1 MDIFF
6 PLANFLLLRQPK
18 IMLVLLIIF
27 AYTFGMVLSLVGLP
41 PMVGFLLSGFAYNFF
56 GYPVP
61 AGLEQIAD
69 LGITLLLFSIGLKLD
84 LKSLAKPEIWF
95 GSVIHI
101 VLSTLFYFGILFAL
115 KKYSTNSLFATSDI
129 TLVILAFAFSF
140 SSTVFA
146 VKVLEERGNMYAFFG
161 KVAIGILIMQDI
173 FAVLYLSISEGKVPG
188 IAALGVF
195 ALPLIRPLLFKL
207 LDLAGHGEMLVLSSL
222 FLALGVGAGGF
233 SLMGLKA
240 DLGALVI
247 GIMIGKHAKAS
258 ELAKAFFSFKELLLV
273 AFFVSIGLKGN
284 PSFSIFSVAVFLCL
298 LLPFKTSFYFL
309 VLSRFGLRT
318 RSNLL
323 ASLSLANYSEFGL
336 IVAALGSAQGI
347 LPKEWLLV
355 IALSVSIS
363 FIFAAP
369 LNLFSEKIY
378 AYSKK
383 ILWHLQTKRI
393 HDEDK
398 HIELAGSRILI
409 LGMGRIG
416 MGVYKELK
424 SLSKTNLIGIEQ
436 DPARIKKLEKEGFQ
450 VLLGDAGDS
459 DFWIRL
465 KYLESLETI
474 FLALPV
480 HKINVYAA
488 QQVKKL
494 GLTCKL
500 AGIAK
505 FSEEVEELSEIGV
518 TAFNMYGE
526 AGAGL
531 VSHYLKEHKE
541 IL

>member
-1 MDIFF
+1 
-6 PLANFLLLRQPK
+6 
-18 IMLVLLIIF
+18 MLVLLIIF
-27 AYTFGMVLSLVGLP
+27 AYIFGMALSLIGLP
-41 PMVGFLLSGFAYNFF
+41 PMVGFLLSGFAYNFA
-56 GYPVP
+56 GYPSP

-84 LKSLAKPEIWF
+84 LKSLTKPEIWL
-95 GSVIHI
+95 GSTIHI
-101 VLSTLFYFGILFAL
+101 VLSSLFYFGVLFAL
-115 KKYSTNSLFATSDI
+115 KNYSANPLFATSDM
-129 TLVILAFAFSF
+129 TLGILAFAFSF

-173 FAVLYLSISEGKVPG
+173 FAVFYLSISEGKIPG
-188 IAALGVF
+188 IAALGVLL
-195 ALPLIRPLLFKL
+195 LPLIRPVLFKL

-233 SLMGLKA
+233 SLIGLKA

-247 GIMIGKHAKAS
+247 GIMIAKHPKAT

-284 PSFSIFSVAVFLCL
+284 PTFSILSVAVILCL

-336 IVAALGSAQGI
+336 IVAALGAGQGI
-347 LPKEWLLV
+347 LPKEWLLI
-355 IALSVSIS
+355 IALAVSIS

-378 AYSKK
+378 TYSKHF
-383 ILWHLQTKRI
+383 LWHLQTKQI
-393 HDEDK
+393 HKDDR
-398 HIELAGSRILI
+398 HIELTGSKILI

-424 SLSKTNLIGIEQ
+424 SLNKTNILGIEQ
-436 DPARIKKLEKEGFQ
+436 DPERIKKLEKGGFQ

-465 KYLESLETI
+465 KYLESLEAI

-480 HKINVYAA
+480 HKTNVYAA

-494 GLTCKL
+494 GLHCRI

-505 FSEEVEELSEIGV
+505 FPEEVEELSEIGV

-531 VSHYLKEHKE
+531 VRHCLKEHKD
-541 IL
+541 LT